1 MADTMTVPNE
11 TVSLSAE
18 EEYNQDM
25 VGKAADDGA
34 TIEQEAIETPED
46 KFGGDYDKLK
56 ASYEELEKKLHSTK
70 VPDET
75 QEGLGIPQDPPLAE
89 GQIDM
94 AALTEEWTAN
104 GGLSDKSY
112 KNLESAGVTRD
123 IADQFIEGRKAVGI
137 QMGNTIRQSIGGDE
151 IYSEM
156 TKWAQANYS
165 QDQLVAYNAA
175 VQSGNMG
182 TATMAAKALKSDYQ
196 NDTGMEGKTYGG
208 KHIASEGGG
217 DVFRSTAQV
226 TAAMKDPKYEY
237 DTAYRK
243 DVLDKLDRS
252 DVFSQGKL

>member
-1 MADTMTVPNE
+1 MTVPNE

-34 TIEQEAIETPED
+34 TVEQEAIETPED

-56 ASYEELEKKLHSTK
+56 ASYEELEKKLHSPK

-75 QEGLGIPQDPPLAE
+75 QEGLGIPQDPPVAE

-94 AALTEEWTAN
+94 VALTEEWTAD
-104 GGLSDKSY
+104 GKLSDKSY
-112 KNLESAGVTRD
+112 NNLESAGVTRE
-123 IADQFIEGRKAVGI
+123 IADQFIEGRKAVGT

-175 VQSGNMG
+175 VQSGNMN

-208 KHIASEGGG
+208 KHIDSEGGG

-226 TAAMKDPKYEY
+226 TTAMKDPRYEH
-237 DTAYRK
+237 DPAFRK